1 MVRTARDHRSQHEL
15 RPPKG
20 EGTRSVNTDY
30 LREFVVF
37 AGYMNFTAAA
47 KALNMSQPSLS
58 RHVSE
63 LERRYG
69 CELVDRSTPVLR
81 LTHCGRVL
89 LAQAPELI
97 AAEDALEAHL
107 ASARRER
114 YGCELVDRSTP
125 VLRLTHCGRVLLA
138 QAPELIAAEDALEAH
153 LASARREPYGT
164 IVVERYRKS
173 PLVQEFMSDALNALK
188 SQHPGF
194 SFTRRALK
202 PGDSAPAAV
211 LRGDLDLGIVACT
224 TDREPQCPVGP
235 EQGFGVCEL
244 GAPRER
250 LFFVISRT
258 SPLASRPNLRLD
270 ELEGFTFVF
279 PYNPEFNRCLP
290 DVTRLFEERGLKLRS
305 RRHELDEVEELGLMK
320 IGPREVFI
328 VVESAAAAPGSF
340 YLRNPEL
347 AIMRSRRHELDEV
360 EELGLMKIGPREVFI
375 VVESA
380 AAAPGS
386 FYLRNP
392 ELAIIPCS
400 EDIWVT
406 RYAIYR
412 EGDTNPVLSAFLTEL
427 EKGGLA

>member
-63 LERRYG
+63 LER
-69 CELVDRSTPVLR
+69 
-81 LTHCGRVL
+81 
-89 LAQAPELI
+89 
-97 AAEDALEAHL
+97 
-107 ASARRER
+107 R

-347 AIMRSRRHELDEV
+347 AI
-360 EELGLMKIGPREVFI
+360 
-375 VVESA
+375 
-380 AAAPGS
+380 
-386 FYLRNP
+386 
-392 ELAIIPCS
+392 IPCS